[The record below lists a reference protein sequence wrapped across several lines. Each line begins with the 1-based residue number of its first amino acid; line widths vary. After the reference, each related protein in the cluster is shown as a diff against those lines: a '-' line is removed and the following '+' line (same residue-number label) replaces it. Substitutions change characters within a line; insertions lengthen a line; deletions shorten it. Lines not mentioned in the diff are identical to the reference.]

1 MTLLFST
8 RQRLIKEF
16 DIQGVVHSNV
26 FQVWGFSGTDE
37 QKELQKKQLRNVL
50 TRLGADV
57 KMDDVDLDGEK
68 AFAITIEA

>member
-1 MTLLFST
+1 MYFKT
-8 RQRLIKEF
+8 
-16 DIQGVVHSNV
+16 
-26 FQVWGFSGTDE
+26 VWGFSGTDE

-50 TRLGADV
+50 TRVGADV